1 MLFQIFKIKGSRLAK
16 CSTYVRMV
24 KVFVEWRKIFLR
36 AQKWG
41 NFIFD
46 QLMDYGHEN
55 REKRQTSK
63 TKL

>member
-1 MLFQIFKIKGSRLAK
+1 
-16 CSTYVRMV
+16 MV

-46 QLMDYGHEN
+46 QLMDYGQEK
-55 REKRQTSK
+55 REKRQRQNYDLQMSAYYCHRRL
-63 TKL
+63 KLINSTYYL